1 MKRFFLFF
9 VGVLLVSSQMW
20 AVSSAKTV
28 QIVKNGTN
36 YKKILYNL
44 PSGNSGT
51 TPNAIDMG
59 TGVAWADRNVGAS
72 SPTGKGNYYVWGTT
86 TTKTNKTA
94 TTDAPSL
101 GTSISAN
108 NSFTSST
115 TNDAASAQAG
125 STVWQVPTKDEANAL
140 VSCSKTLTGSG
151 TSKVWT
157 LTSKNGNGATL
168 QYPATGYYGAS
179 SSYGT
184 PSSSSYPYFWT
195 KTVKTANK
203 SAASVKAYYA
213 DPSASSVS
221 SEYNTYY
228 AMPIRAVYKP
238 SFTIYTLTI
247 TAGTAT
253 YTFYCESGQSVTVN
267 ATTGNTISGWSGSG
281 CTRNGNTFT
290 VNNNGSYTATIVA
303 DGYTVTVATGG
314 NGTASATNGS
324 ETATTGTAKTTL
336 TATSVNLTATPSNS
350 SVYEFDYW
358 KEGST
363 TKDWP
368 ASKENVSVSANVT
381 FTAYFK
387 KRLYTPT
394 IESNN
399 DLYGSATSDA
409 DSYEYNA
416 TATLTATPETGYAIQ
431 KWQKNGFDIPG
442 SEGYEEIEV
451 TITAADTYTAVFQV
465 AASNW
470 TITATA
476 GANGSVSPNGAQEYA
491 DGAEVVI
498 TATPDA
504 GYRFL
509 KWVDESSNEV
519 TDNPLGF
526 LASTAKT
533 FTAQFVALAAQTDVI
548 YQDIEKNGRNYDYSF
563 DESEYFTLT
572 VIGNGKNTYKCLNG
586 QQITISVAH
595 EADWEFSKW
604 DDEDTSNPRT
614 FTVGATATRRA
625 IFVPSPGTAATGTS
639 SPSIPAHDA
648 TIYQNNASNGGY
660 ELLAATASVSGAVD
674 LGLSVLWGTSNVTNG
689 GTGFFSW
696 GQANDTKTDYSSTGY
711 DNGSVD
717 IATSVK
723 GNPWRMPTRAEW
735 AELSNACTWS
745 GNTGTSSINDNTISF
760 PVGGRKYGSNGS
772 VMSSTYHYYW
782 TADVY
787 DASNAYYKSW
797 GNSAAPGTGDLY
809 NARSDGMFVRAVYP
823 APSPRFTFTVG
834 TNQGAAVNKYI
845 MDANNNTITIYAQ
858 PKNDGSR
865 FVQWN
870 DGNTDNPRTFTLT
883 ENTTVTA
890 QFTAYAG
897 TTAAAGNW
905 ETAATWNNSIRPSAT
920 ANATVSHAV
929 TIGDGV
935 DNVEVFQ
942 SFAKANTLTASAALT
957 VKSGAYLT
965 ATNMVVNN
973 TVTLKSGSNTTLSGL
988 TINAGG
994 NLVIEDGANVTLP
1007 ATVTNK
1013 GTLTTAKNLSITT
1026 LQQEG
1031 GSYAGAGTITV
1042 GTLNNTAAW
1051 NITSLGNLSVGTLVN
1066 TSTLTIGADA
1076 VITLGTL
1083 TTTSGTTTLAPTAA
1097 LKLTSGVNA
1106 AAANLVLQSSAAGN
1120 AQLILPT
1127 SGTIQP
1133 YATVQLYTGAKREG
1147 SVYTWQHFGVPTTG
1161 TGAAWTRS
1169 QAVDTW
1175 VYNWD
1180 PQDQWANAEYASASE
1195 LFATPFQ
1202 GHNLTNVSDG
1212 GVVYTFTGQ
1221 TVGNIASAFD
1231 FVKKGWNHLANSYT
1245 ATVSLEDILNA
1256 MPSDVEASVYTY
1268 DGGAMHQATL
1278 GEIQGGEATVT
1289 NLKPMQAFFLHATA
1303 EGVGQ
1308 QDLSYGTIVVD
1319 PTVANAP
1326 RRMVAPDYTGRVFI
1340 TATSNSG
1347 VADQVKLREAAEWSS
1362 SVWNNMDGS
1371 KLIANGHGIYAINNG
1386 RLAAFATDNLVG
1398 TTLGFTAGTD
1408 SEYTLTFSNIL
1419 GEAYTLL
1426 DNQTGARVEM
1436 KAGESYTFNA
1446 EPKSVNEA
1454 RFIIVERRNT
1464 PTALD
1469 EVETLQGV
1477 QKFVENGNVI
1487 ILKDGV
1493 RYNVLGT
1500 QMQ

>member
-1 MKRFFLFF
+1 MKRFFLFL
-9 VGVLLVSSQMW
+9 VGILLASSQMW
-20 AVSSAKTV
+20 AAYTV
-28 QIVKNGTN
+28 
-36 YKKILYNL
+36 
-44 PSGNSGT
+44 
-51 TPNAIDMG
+51 
-59 TGVAWADRNVGAS
+59 NVY
-72 SPTGKGNYYVWGTT
+72 T
-86 TTKTNKTA
+86 
-94 TTDAPSL
+94 
-101 GTSISAN
+101 
-108 NSFTSST
+108 
-115 TNDAASAQAG
+115 
-125 STVWQVPTKDEANAL
+125 
-140 VSCSKTLTGSG
+140 
-151 TSKVWT
+151 
-157 LTSKNGNGATL
+157 NGNGRVRL
-168 QYPATGYYGAS
+168 NGGS
-179 SSYGT
+179 
-184 PSSSSYPYFWT
+184 
-195 KTVKTANK
+195 
-203 SAASVKAYYA
+203 
-213 DPSASSVS
+213 
-221 SEYNTYY
+221 
-228 AMPIRAVYKP
+228 
-238 SFTIYTLTI
+238 
-247 TAGTAT
+247 
-253 YTFYCESGQSVTVN
+253 
-267 ATTGNTISGWSGSG
+267 WSQ
-281 CTRNGNTFT
+281 
-290 VNNNGSYTATIVA
+290 
-303 DGYTVTVATGG
+303 
-314 NGTASATNGS
+314 ATNGS
-324 ETATTGTAKTTL
+324 SVSGSAQYNSTSFTVQAQSSGGYRFVCWKSGNKSYSSTLSTDSTYTTTPSNAFTLYATFELKPVGYNVTVQNDGHGSATANNQTALTGV
-336 TATSVNLTATPSNS
+336 TSVNLVATANTG
-350 SVYEFDYW
+350 YEFDYW
-358 KEGST
+358 
-363 TKDWP
+363 TKNNVAQNWS
-368 ASKENVSVSANVT
+368 ATQNNVSVTAATTFKAFFKKQKFAPT
-381 FTAYFK
+381 FTVN
-387 KRLYTPT
+387 
-394 IESNN
+394 SNT
-399 DLYGSATSDA
+399 YGSVSASPDPDA
-409 DSYEYNA
+409 NGKYEYN
-416 TATLTATPETGYAIQ
+416 TVVTLTAAANTGYAIQ
-431 KWQKNGFDIPG
+431 KWKKGDDDIEG
-442 SEGYEEIEV
+442 SEGQTEIEV

-476 GANGSVSPNGAQEYA
+476 GSNGSVSPDGAQEYA
-491 DGAEVVI
+491 NGDPVEI

-526 LASTAKT
+526 LASTDKT

-648 TIYQNNASNGGY
+648 TIYQNNDNNGTNTMLAEVASYNSGY
-660 ELLAATASVSGAVD
+660 VD
-674 LGLSVLWGTSNVTNG
+674 LGLSVLWATSNVTNG
-689 GTGFFSW
+689 GGSFFSW
-696 GQANDTKTDYSSTGY
+696 GETNGNKEAYSSAAYSGG
-711 DNGSVD
+711 DADVAASALGS
-717 IATSVK
+717 
-723 GNPWRMPTRAEW
+723 PWRMPTKDEFN
-735 AELSNACTWS
+735 ELVAGCNWS
-745 GNTGTSSINDNTISF
+745 SNTGTSKFRSGQTITLQANGYKYNT
-760 PVGGRKYGSNGS
+760 YTWGSGWC
-772 VMSSTYHYYW
+772 YYW
-782 TADVY
+782 TGTSI
-787 DASNAYYKSW
+787 DASSAYGVKFAAGS
-797 GNSAAPGTGDLY
+797 GASSASSCSRYEGY
-809 NARSDGMFVRAVYP
+809 NVRAVCP
-823 APSPRFTFTVG
+823 APSPRFILTVG
-834 TNQGAAVNKYI
+834 TNQGAAVNKYV
-845 MDANNNTITIYAQ
+845 MDGNNNTITIYAQ

-1031 GSYAGAGTITV
+1031 GAYAGAGTITV

-1169 QAVDTW
+1169 QVVDTW

>member
-9 VGVLLVSSQMW
+9 VGALLASSQMW
-20 AVSSAKTV
+20 AYTTTFSVS
-28 QIVKNGTN
+28 
-36 YKKILYNL
+36 
-44 PSGNSGT
+44 PSGVATISGT
-51 TPNAIDMG
+51 FTPDG
-59 TGVAWADRNVGAS
+59 G
-72 SPTGKGNYYVWGTT
+72 
-86 TTKTNKTA
+86 
-94 TTDAPSL
+94 
-101 GTSISAN
+101 
-108 NSFTSST
+108 
-115 TNDAASAQAG
+115 
-125 STVWQVPTKDEANAL
+125 
-140 VSCSKTLTGSG
+140 
-151 TSKVWT
+151 
-157 LTSKNGNGATL
+157 
-168 QYPATGYYGAS
+168 
-179 SSYGT
+179 
-184 PSSSSYPYFWT
+184 
-195 KTVKTANK
+195 
-203 SAASVKAYYA
+203 
-213 DPSASSVS
+213 SASSVS
-221 SEYNTYY
+221 TNSSQSFTHAKKIAFSVTAPATSGSYVFVGWTKTIGTASSNSISHSGY
-228 AMPIRAVYKP
+228 AM
-238 SFTIYTLTI
+238 SNQTI
-247 TAGTAT
+247 TAVYELPG
-253 YTFYCESGQSVTVN
+253 YSVTVQN
-267 ATTGNTISGWSGSG
+267 DGHGSATA
-281 CTRNGNTFT
+281 
-290 VNNNGSYTATIVA
+290 NGSTSL
-303 DGYTVTVATGG
+303 
-314 NGTASATNGS
+314 TAS
-324 ETATTGTAKTTL
+324 
-336 TATSVNLTATPSNS
+336 SVNLVATANTG
-350 SVYEFDYW
+350 YEFDYW
-358 KEGST
+358 
-363 TKDWP
+363 TKDGTAQNWS
-368 ASKENVSVSANVT
+368 ATQNNVSVTAATTFKAFFKKQKFAPT
-381 FTAYFK
+381 FTVN
-387 KRLYTPT
+387 
-394 IESNN
+394 SNT
-399 DLYGSATSDA
+399 YGSVSASPGPDA
-409 DSYEYNA
+409 NGKYEYN
-416 TATLTATPETGYAIQ
+416 TVVTLTATPETGYAIQ
-431 KWQKNGFDIPG
+431 KWKKGDDDIEG
-442 SEGYEEIEV
+442 SEGEEEIEV

-465 AASNW
+465 ASSSW

-476 GANGSVSPNGAQEYA
+476 GSNGSVSPSGAQEY
-491 DGAEVVI
+491 DNGDPVEI

-526 LASTAKT
+526 LASTDKT

-563 DESEYFTLT
+563 DESEYFTFT

-595 EADWEFSKW
+595 EADWNFDKW
-604 DDEDTSNPRT
+604 SDDNSTTNPRT
-614 FTVGATATRRA
+614 FTVTGNATVRA
-625 IFVPSPGTAATGTS
+625 IFVSSPGTAATGTS

-648 TIYQNNASNGGY
+648 TIYQNNDNNGTNTMLAEVASYNSGY
-660 ELLAATASVSGAVD
+660 VD
-674 LGLSVLWGTSNVTNG
+674 LGLSVLWATSNVTNG
-689 GTGFFSW
+689 GGSFFSW
-696 GQANDTKTDYSSTGY
+696 GETNGNKEAYSSAAYSSG
-711 DNGSVD
+711 DADVAASALGS
-717 IATSVK
+717 
-723 GNPWRMPTRAEW
+723 PWRMPTKDEFN
-735 AELSNACTWS
+735 ELVAGCNWS
-745 GNTGTSSINDNTISF
+745 SNTGTSKFRSGQTITLQANGYKYNT
-760 PVGGRKYGSNGS
+760 YTWGSGWC
-772 VMSSTYHYYW
+772 YYW
-782 TADVY
+782 TGTSI
-787 DASNAYYKSW
+787 DASSAYGVKFAASS
-797 GNSAAPGTGDLY
+797 GASSASSCNRYEGY
-809 NARSDGMFVRAVYP
+809 NVRAVCP
-823 APSPRFTFTVG
+823 APSPRFILTVG
-834 TNQGAAVNKYI
+834 TNQGAAVNKYV
-845 MDANNNTITIYAQ
+845 MDGNNNTITIYAQ

-920 ANATVSHAV
+920 ANATVNHAV

-935 DNVEVFQ
+935 DNMEVFQ

-1013 GTLTTAKNLSITT
+1013 GTLTTAKNISITT

-1066 TSTLTIGADA
+1066 TATLTIGAGA

-1106 AAANLVLQSSAAGN
+1106 AAANLVLQSSASGN

-1133 YATVQLYTGAKREG
+1133 YATVQLYTRAKREG

-1175 VYNWD
+1175 IYNWD

-1221 TVGNIASAFD
+1221 TVGNIAGAFD

-1245 ATVSLEDILNA
+1245 ATVSLENILNA

-1268 DGGAMHQATL
+1268 DGGTMHQATL
-1278 GEIQGGEATVT
+1278 GEIQGGEAAVT

-1347 VADQVKLREAAEWSS
+1347 VADQVKLREAAEWRS

-1419 GEAYTLL
+1419 GETYTLL

-1436 KAGESYTFNA
+1436 KANESYTFNA